1 MIKDTKVEKIIN
13 KNQKA
18 YNPHAGH
25 RKRLKEKVD
34 RDPELETMHDH
45 ELLELMLSFVIPR
58 KDTNGIAH
66 ELIDTFGS
74 LDSVFFATPKELMQ
88 IKNMTENAAYLIAT
102 QLPIA
107 RRAMSAVVNAVD
119 ARKLSK
125 IEQCMNEMHSFFFA
139 RKTECFVIALLDVN
153 HKLIKKF
160 QIVGYQPADIEIYT
174 SDVLLK
180 ATREGAANVI
190 IAHNHPSGA
199 MSPSPD
205 DIMLTRQI
213 FDALANMEIKLLDH
227 IIFTHTGYFSFSNN
241 GIIQQMTSDFEEH
254 MEKQFKDDKETR
266 RNFILNL
273 EEYIF
278 VPHEF
283 ARYDFEVVK
292 KVDFYNKYKDKI
304 MKRDFDEPISADE
317 PSVEEIF

>member
-1 MIKDTKVEKIIN
+1 MIKDTKVGEMDTIK
-13 KNQKA
+13 QKT

-125 IEQCMNEMHSFFFA
+125 VEQCMNEMHSFFFA

-153 HKLIKKF
+153 
-160 QIVGYQPADIEIYT
+160 Y
-174 SDVLLK
+174 
-180 ATREGAANVI
+180 
-190 IAHNHPSGA
+190 
-199 MSPSPD
+199 
-205 DIMLTRQI
+205 
-213 FDALANMEIKLLDH
+213 
-227 IIFTHTGYFSFSNN
+227 
-241 GIIQQMTSDFEEH
+241 
-254 MEKQFKDDKETR
+254 KE
-266 RNFILNL
+266 
-273 EEYIF
+273 
-278 VPHEF
+278 VP
-283 ARYDFEVVK
+283 
-292 KVDFYNKYKDKI
+292 NSW
-304 MKRDFDEPISADE
+304 IST
-317 PSVEEIF
+317 FRH